1 MVELT
6 PVNHNAIK
14 GFLQDTEIEIHIAES
29 SLQVQINANLLT
41 IPQVIPDNM
50 VVAVTPTHNSS
61 DKYWIAQVLS
71 KKTSNLLTY
80 NLRYYKYSKQK
91 SG

>member
-14 GFLQDTEIEIHIAES
+14 GFLQDTEIEIHVVKS
-29 SLQVQINANLLT
+29 SLQVQINTNLLT
-41 IPQVIPDNM
+41 IPQVIPDNII
-50 VVAVTPTHNSS
+50 VAVTPTRNSS

-71 KKTSNLLTY
+71 KNTSNSLTY
-80 NLRYYKYSKQK
+80 NL
-91 SG
+91 